1 MKKQKNILQ
10 TEEQDKPPKTD
21 LSEMDISDLHDR
33 QFQIMAIKLLT
44 EVKGVTPEE
53 SYNFSKEKI

>member
-1 MKKQKNILQ
+1 
-10 TEEQDKPPKTD
+10 
-21 LSEMDISDLHDR
+21 MDISDLHDR

-53 SYNFSKEKI
+53 S